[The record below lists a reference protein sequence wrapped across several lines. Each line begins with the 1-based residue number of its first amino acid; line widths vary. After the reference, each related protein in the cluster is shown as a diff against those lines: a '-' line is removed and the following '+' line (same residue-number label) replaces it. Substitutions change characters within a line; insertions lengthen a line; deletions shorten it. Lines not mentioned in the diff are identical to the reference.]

1 MGVVLVATVMRE
13 VLNVE
18 VGDISFNSLVK
29 SDGIFISLIIQTVIR
44 GVLNS
49 VLRIASPALLPLR
62 HSSSLRLIQTLNS
75 FKYIP

>member
-49 VLRIASPALLPLR
+49 VSGLQVQRSYRSVTLPL
-62 HSSSLRLIQTLNS
+62 
-75 FKYIP
+75 FA